1 MPSTDIADEA
11 TAEAVAP
18 RPETSASDPT
28 PSEPAEGRLRAQPM
42 SPDARR
48 AMIAQQAV
56 PLFLEHGAGLTTRQ
70 LAEHLGI
77 AEGTIFRAFG
87 DKDSLVKAAVQ
98 TFFEQGRERMAEGIV
113 DPSLPLEEKVA
124 VVVSGARTWMR
135 SMFRMLSLV
144 DRSEVPALMSNRRD
158 DAYLAAIATAF
169 APDADELRIPSERLG
184 SVMRIANIAA
194 TAARF
199 DEHAALSDD
208 ELVDFILYGI
218 AGRPRGKD

>member
-1 MPSTDIADEA
+1 PTDMTEDRADPGTGPGA
-11 TAEAVAP
+11 TASRGEAPPVEP
-18 RPETSASDPT
+18 RM
-28 PSEPAEGRLRAQPM
+28 RAQPM

-48 AMIAQQAV
+48 AMIAEQAV

-87 DKDSLVKAAVQ
+87 DKESLVRAAVQ
-98 TFFEQGRERMAEGIV
+98 TFFEQGRQRMAGGIV

-124 VVVSGARTWMR
+124 AVVSGARTWMR

-144 DRSEVPALMSNRRD
+144 DRSEVPELMSNRSD
-158 DAYLAAIATAF
+158 DAYRAAIAAAF
-169 APDADELRIPSERLG
+169 APDAEALRIPAERLG

-218 AGRPRGKD
+218 AGAPRGKD